1 MTLRA
6 EEYTQRRE
14 KVGDFEINIVSYRL
28 GDRYYCKVDNVSP
41 GAVVARREGSTRAE
55 AEQAAV
61 AIARERVGQTRVRE

>member
-28 GDRYYCKVDNVSP
+28 GDRYHCKVDNVSP

-55 AEQAAV
+55 AEQAAI
-61 AIARERVGQTRVRE
+61 AIARERVGQTRG

>member
-28 GDRYYCKVDNVSP
+28 GDRYHCKVDNVSP
-41 GAVVARREGSTRAE
+41 GAVVARRDGSTRAE
-55 AEQAAV
+55 AEQTAV